1 MKTQFRLF
9 ALFLLLATLLTSCGG
24 PSLASTEPEATKTE
38 EAATKETKPAPVEI
52 KKEQPDPTADRYLNV
67 LVIGNSF
74 STGWPDELNGL
85 FTAAG
90 IKVNIFTVYYS
101 GCPVSAH
108 WNWLKSGQKHY
119 RLRHHEQDG
128 GISDDDPVNLEYCLK
143 KKNWDV
149 ISLQQHF
156 GPNIAVDYD
165 KALKSC
171 EPFVKDL
178 YDYIK
183 ENYPKSKLVWHQ
195 TWAYE
200 VGWKRDDQS
209 VPDLA
214 CQTLC
219 HENIRAVSIKMAQ
232 DNGVALIPSGD
243 AFAIA
248 RANGSGDLSRDGYH
262 DGKITGG
269 QYLNACTWFE
279 SLTGMS
285 CLDNSFRPKYKN
297 EQTGEIEAISEE
309 RIKLLQNAAHE
320 AVANNTLKPEIQLP
334 QH

>member
-1 MKTQFRLF
+1 MKALFRLL
-9 ALFLLLATLLTSCGG
+9 ALLILLTTLLTSCGG
-24 PSLASTEPEATKTE
+24 PSLASTEPAETQTE
-38 EAATKETKPAPVEI
+38 EAVTKESTPATAEV
-52 KKEQPDPTADRYLNV
+52 KKEQPDPAADRYLNV
-67 LVIGNSF
+67 LIIGNSF

-90 IKVNIFTVYYS
+90 IKVNLFTVYYS

-108 WNWLKSGQKHY
+108 WNWLKNGQAHY
-119 RLRHHEQDG
+119 RLRHHEQSG
-128 GISDDDPVNLEYCLK
+128 GISDHDPVNLQFCLK
-143 KKNWDV
+143 QKNWDV

-156 GPNIAVDYD
+156 GPTNAIDYD
-165 KALKSC
+165 KSLKSC
-171 EPFVKDL
+171 TPFVKDL
-178 YDYIK
+178 FDYLK
-183 ENYPKSKLVWHQ
+183 ENFPKSKLVWHQ

-200 VGWKRDDQS
+200 VGWKRDGES
-209 VPDLA
+209 IPDVA
-214 CQTLC
+214 YQTKC

-243 AFAIA
+243 SFAIA

-285 CLDNSFRPKYKN
+285 CL
-297 EQTGEIEAISEE
+297 
-309 RIKLLQNAAHE
+309 
-320 AVANNTLKPEIQLP
+320 
-334 QH
+334 